1 MIREGGLGQELA
13 DLPVA
18 GAAPEAM
25 SEKAVVIGFYCVA
38 SGVYVNYSPA
48 MRVLG
53 SSEVTKFLTEEMEEL
68 TGGKFSFVGDPVNAA
83 RLMIAHI
90 DKKREALKL
99 RPMMYAPVTPD
110 IT

>member
-1 MIREGGLGQELA
+1 
-13 DLPVA
+13 
-18 GAAPEAM
+18 
-25 SEKAVVIGFYCVA
+25 
-38 SGVYVNYSPA
+38 

-53 SSEVTKFLTEEMEEL
+53 SSELTKFLTEDIEEV
-68 TGGKFSFVGDPVNAA
+68 TGGKFSFEGDPIKAA

-110 IT
+110 ITK